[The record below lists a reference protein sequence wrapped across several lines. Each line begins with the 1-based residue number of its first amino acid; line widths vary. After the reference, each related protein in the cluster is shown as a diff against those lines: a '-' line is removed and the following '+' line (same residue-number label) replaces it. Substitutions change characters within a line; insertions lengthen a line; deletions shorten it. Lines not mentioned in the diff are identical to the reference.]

1 MKTEITDKQL
11 EVIKNNIQDI
21 INSSLDDIR
30 RESDE
35 WGLGEMNE
43 IYEVESINKIV
54 IDRVVPYVG
63 LTVYV
68 NLYTNNEYDEFD
80 NILSELNYRVQQW
93 LPNVRIFIDSII

>member
-1 MKTEITDKQL
+1 MKTEITNKQL
-11 EVIKNNIQDI
+11 KVMKTNIQEI
-21 INSSLDDIR
+21 INGSLDAIR
-30 RESDE
+30 KESEE
-35 WGLGEMNE
+35 WGLGEMDEINE
-43 IYEVESINKIV
+43 LESIDKIV

-68 NLYTNNEYDEFD
+68 KLYINNERDEFD

>member
-43 IYEVESINKIV
+43 IYEVESIDKIV

-68 NLYTNNEYDEFD
+68 KIYVNCECDEFD
-80 NILSELNYRVQQW
+80 NVLSELNYRVQQW

>member
-68 NLYTNNEYDEFD
+68 KLYTNNEYDEFD

>member
-1 MKTEITDKQL
+1 MKTEITSKQL
-11 EVIKNNIQDI
+11 KLIKNNIQDI
-21 INSSLDDIR
+21 INGSLDVIR
-30 RESDE
+30 KESEE
-35 WGLGEMNE
+35 WGLGEMDEINE
-43 IYEVESINKIV
+43 LESIDKIV

-68 NLYTNNEYDEFD
+68 KLYINNERDEFD

>member
-43 IYEVESINKIV
+43 IYEVDSIDKID
-54 IDRVVPYVG
+54 IDRVAPYVG

-68 NLYTNNEYDEFD
+68 KIYTNRECDEFD
-80 NILSELNYRVQQW
+80 NTLSELNYRVQQW